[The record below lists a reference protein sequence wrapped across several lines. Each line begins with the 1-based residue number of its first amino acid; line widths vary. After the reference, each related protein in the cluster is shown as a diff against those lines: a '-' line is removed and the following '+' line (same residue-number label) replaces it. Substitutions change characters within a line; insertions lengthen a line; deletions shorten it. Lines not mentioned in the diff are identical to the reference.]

1 MNPSVQTHKS
11 TNKTTSTIIQQN
23 ISNEDEDQNIV
34 TVGDNITFVASSK
47 KQKINDS
54 PKKSKESSSIISGLE
69 FVEEM
74 GLITQPPLVTMKKSS
89 QTGGS
94 VDTSIDGGDVS
105 RVDYNLSVVD
115 SQPSGALPPEELLF
129 LDDDRKLPAV
139 V

>member
-74 GLITQPPLVTMKKSS
+74 GLITQPPLTLKKFS
-89 QTGGS
+89 QTDGS
-94 VDTSIDGGDVS
+94 GSASIDGGNVS
-105 RVDYNLSVVD
+105 TVHFNLSVVD
-115 SQPSGALPPEELLF
+115 LQASEALPP
-129 LDDDRKLPAV
+129 
-139 V
+139 